1 MNIQAPNQVNQSQVN
16 SNSLTT
22 RANPVTKQV
31 ASALNT
37 VAPQS
42 SKDIVEISAQAR
54 TLSAQP
60 LTPERPALGQ
70 LAGVNNKVQQYID
83 IQKSLAKADAIDNFT
98 DDNFSVG
105 EAYLAKNNDTVR
117 NAYLAKDKI
126 EQTNDIAD
134 IMIDSI
140 NQDNDNEK
148 DPYSQL

>member
-1 MNIQAPNQVNQSQVN
+1 MNIQVTNQVNT
-16 SNSLTT
+16 NSLNTQP
-22 RANPVTKQV
+22 NPVTKLV
-31 ASALNT
+31 TSAFT
-37 VAPQS
+37 PAAPI
-42 SKDIVEISAQAR
+42 KDIVEISAQAR
-54 TLSAQP
+54 ALSAQP
-60 LTPERPALGQ
+60 LTPERPVLSQ
-70 LAGVNNKVQQYID
+70 LEGVNNKVQQYLD

-98 DDNFSVG
+98 DDNFSFG

-140 NQDNDNEK
+140 NQNDDDET

>member
-1 MNIQAPNQVNQSQVN
+1 MNIQTTNQVNQSQVSTS
-16 SNSLTT
+16 SNSVTT
-22 RANPVTKQV
+22 QV
-31 ASALNT
+31 ATKLAPI
-37 VAPQS
+37 APQS
-42 SKDIVEISAQAR
+42 NRDIVDISAQAR
-54 TLSAQP
+54 VLNAQP

-70 LAGVNNKVQQYID
+70 LGGVNNKIQQYID
-83 IQKSLAKADAIDNFT
+83 IQKSLAKVDAIDNFT
-98 DDNFSVG
+98 DDNFSIG

-140 NQDNDNEK
+140 NQDDDNEK